1 MKFSILFSF
10 VFLIAY
16 ALSAFFHI
24 EPLVMLLFS
33 LSPLL
38 VLYVVYKVLKDP
50 HEVKESFEEHFY
62 QDGSHPR
69 STSNG

>member
-1 MKFSILFSF
+1 
-10 VFLIAY
+10 
-16 ALSAFFHI
+16 
-24 EPLVMLLFS
+24 MLLFS